1 MPNISSFLVPL
12 PAARLIHNFSPPPTA
27 ATTHNPVSL
36 LLKTNPSDNS
46 RSNVVASHNRW
57 TPNNTRRLLT
67 TPDKTAFNACFR
79 AETGH
84 LNALI
89 SSKQFVK
96 VQKQFYRDYSSVS
109 LGAPLKNSDAPLLGD
124 LCSQYRAIL
133 AHTSADVIPGE
144 NHHSQHQ
151 CQQRRGIHSQQPQ
164 QILKED
170 QHHQRKMAQKAEFER
185 LPTNVVPRHY
195 ELILQPD
202 LKAFTFT
209 GKTIVQ
215 VHVSILNQFVEI
227 RSLPIRS
234 FEKQEY
240 VTAQIHIKKKKT
252 YL

>member
-1 MPNISSFLVPL
+1 MPNISSCFLSPF
-12 PAARLIHNFSPPPTA
+12 PAARLIHNFSPPPAA
-27 ATTHNPVSL
+27 ATTLNPVSL
-36 LLKTNPSDNS
+36 LLKTNPSDNRRHS
-46 RSNVVASHNRW
+46 GEHTRRKVVASHNRW
-57 TPNNTRRLLT
+57 TPNNSRRLL

-79 AETGH
+79 VETGH

-96 VQKQFYRDYSSVS
+96 VQKQFYRDFSSVS

-144 NHHSQHQ
+144 NHPQHQ
-151 CQQRRGIHSQQPQ
+151 CQQRRGIHSQKPQ
-164 QILKED
+164 QVLKED

-215 VHVSILNQFVEI
+215 VHVSILINM
-227 RSLPIRS
+227 
-234 FEKQEY
+234 
-240 VTAQIHIKKKKT
+240 
-252 YL
+252 